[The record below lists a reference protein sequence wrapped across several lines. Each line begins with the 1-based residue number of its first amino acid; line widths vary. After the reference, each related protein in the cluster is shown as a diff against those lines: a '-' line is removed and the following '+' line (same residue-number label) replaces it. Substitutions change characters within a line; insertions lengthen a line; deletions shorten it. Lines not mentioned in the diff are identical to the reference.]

1 MKKGSTYIL
10 SGPVG
15 SGKSTA
21 LQQWVQKQQ
30 SETAGFLHLG
40 QPKKLHLLP
49 SQESIELEKG
59 LDPDAS
65 DILVGKYRFS
75 SMAFKKMNETLL
87 ELTQWPSEIMVID
100 EIGKLELKEE
110 GIFPGLI
117 SFIDS
122 IQEHTTQTSIFVVRD
137 YLLEEVIEKFGL
149 RDAVVIDQ
157 NDLNDW
163 E

>member
-10 SGPVG
+10 TGPVG

-30 SETAGFLHLG
+30 KEIAGFLHLG
-40 QPKKLHLLP
+40 QPKKLHLLS
-49 SQESIELEKG
+49 SQESIELEKN
-59 LDPDAS
+59 LDLDTS

-75 SMAFKKMNETLL
+75 SMAFKKMNDTLL
-87 ELTQWPSEIMVID
+87 ELAKWPSEMMVID
-100 EIGKLELKEE
+100 EIGKLELKEK
-110 GIFPGLI
+110 GIFPGLL

-149 RDAVVIDQ
+149 HDAVVIDKQ
-157 NDLNDW
+157 ELHDW